1 VTNAPLIAIIDDDAN
16 VREALADL
24 LESYGF
30 RTSTFDGA
38 PSFLSAQVAA
48 DCQCII
54 TDLQMANMTGIQ
66 LAQHLVSEAVSTPII
81 LITAF
86 STDAVRRAA
95 AAIGISHLL
104 PKPLN
109 PVELLACIKAVLPSV

>member
-1 VTNAPLIAIIDDDAN
+1 MTNAPLIAVIDDDAN
-16 VREALADL
+16 VRAALADL

-54 TDLQMANMTGIQ
+54 ADLQMPDMTGIQ
-66 LAQHLVSEAVSTPII
+66 LAQHLVGEAVSTPII

-86 STDAVRRAA
+86 ATDAVRCAA
-95 AAIGISHLL
+95 AAIGVSRLL
-104 PKPLN
+104 PKPLEA
-109 PVELLACIKAVLPSV
+109 VELFACIEAVLPAV